1 MGLEHAFLSQ
11 MRDQLATGDILQE
24 HVEIPTVLGQSFEVD
39 LHVMRGTIK
48 GWLMEL
54 SILYSLAM

>member
-1 MGLEHAFLSQ
+1 
-11 MRDQLATGDILQE
+11 MREQLATGDILQE

-39 LHVMRGTIK
+39 LHVVRGTIK